1 MTEFGRKSQEIIGNL
16 RLIWKE
22 PLLLIS
28 ILAIF
33 YFLTVFVAYPIF
45 LVIKTS
51 LIVDK
56 QFDISNYLA
65 IFSKKYYFQP
75 FLNSVTLG
83 IFTASTGTLLGF
95 AYAYTITRTPIPFK
109 RFFRLVATFP
119 IISPPFVVALAAIL
133 LFGRAGSLTPIVEKI
148 IGEYSIYGLGGL
160 VLVETIAY
168 GPIAFLVLYG
178 VLQAIDPALEE
189 AAMDLGASRARV
201 FFTVTLPL
209 SVPGIA
215 SAWLLV
221 FIESMADFGN
231 PMVISGDFRVLSVQ
245 AFLQITG
252 MYDLS
257 RGSTLAILLLAP
269 TVTAFFIQKYWV
281 SRKSYV
287 TVTGKPTGA
296 TIKGLEWYIKFP
308 AYTTCL
314 LFTGIIFLFYGMI
327 FYGSFQ
333 TLWGVDSTLTIKNY
347 VEMFQIGKDYIID
360 SLTLATLATPI
371 AGILGI
377 FIAFLVVRKKFIGR
391 RLMEFM
397 SMLTFAVPG
406 TVVGIGYILAF
417 NQKSILFPFILTGTA
432 WIIVTLL
439 IFRNMPVGIQ
449 SGIAAL
455 QQIDPSIEEAATDL
469 GAGSNQT
476 FRKITLPMIAPA
488 FFSGLA
494 FSFVKAMT
502 AISAII
508 FVVSGRWN
516 LITVAVL
523 GFVDNSQY
531 AQAAAMSLLLIAIV
545 LIGLGIIQALVGRI
559 GKGARG
565 ITVVD

>member
-1 MTEFGRKSQEIIGNL
+1 MTKSGLKRQEIIGNL
-16 RLIWKE
+16 RLIGKE
-22 PLLLIS
+22 PLLLVS

-33 YFLTVFVAYPIF
+33 YFLLIFVVSPLYM
-45 LVIKTS
+45 VIKTS
-51 LIVDK
+51 LMIDK
-56 QFDISNYLA
+56 QFDLSNYLA
-65 IFSKKYYFQP
+65 IFSKRYYFQP
-75 FLNSVTLG
+75 FINSMILG
-83 IFTASTGTLLGF
+83 ILTATAGTVLGFVF
-95 AYAYTITRTPIPFK
+95 AYAITRTPIPFK
-109 RFFRLVATFP
+109 RFFRLTATFP

-133 LFGRAGSLTPIVEKI
+133 LFGRAGSLTPFVKQI

-168 GPIAFLVLYG
+168 GPIAFLVLHG

-189 AAMDLGASRARV
+189 AAMDLGASRAKV
-201 FFTVTLPL
+201 FSTVTLPL
-209 SVPGIA
+209 AIPGIA

-231 PMVISGDFRVLSVQ
+231 PMVLSGNFRVLSVQ

-257 RGSTLAILLLAP
+257 RGSTLAILLLLP
-269 TVTAFFIQKYWV
+269 TVTAFFLQKYWV

-287 TVTGKPTGA
+287 TVTGRPTGA
-296 TIKGLEWYIKFP
+296 TIQRLEWYIKVP
-308 AYTTCL
+308 AYALCL
-314 LFTGIIFLFYGMI
+314 LFTMIVFLFYGMVI
-327 FYGSFQ
+327 YGSFQ
-333 TLWGVDSTLTIKNY
+333 RLWGVDATLTLMNY
-347 VEMFQIGKDYIID
+347 VEMFQVGKDYIFD
-360 SLTLATLATPI
+360 SLSLSTLATPI
-371 AGILGI
+371 TGLVGI
-377 FIAFLVVRKKFIGR
+377 FIAFLVIRKKFIGR
-391 RLMEFM
+391 GMMEFV

-417 NQKSILFPFILTGTA
+417 KQSTMLFPFVLTGTA

-439 IFRNMPVGIQ
+439 IFRNMPVGIR

-455 QQIDPSIEEAATDL
+455 QQIDPSIEEASTDL
-469 GAGSNQT
+469 GADSGKT

-494 FSFVKAMT
+494 FSFVKSMT

-508 FVVSGRWN
+508 FVVSGKWN
-516 LITVAVL
+516 LITVAIL

-531 AQAAAMSLLLIAIV
+531 AQAAAMSLLLIFIV
-545 LIGLGIIQALVGRI
+545 LIALSIIQLLVSRI
-559 GKGARG
+559 GKGART
-565 ITVVD
+565 ISIVN